1 MSDVLNKPTRKLCGK
16 SLSPKEIVSAVE
28 RALLAE
34 VRLTP
39 KPGLVDIRNAG
50 AHHDM
55 DLASFE
61 ASTAVVAPWME
72 KFFIM
77 GYDSA
82 TMTPKQVLMMLR
94 PVGMACENDMLEA
107 TGGVNTHRGA
117 IFAFGLLSAAAG
129 RLVSRGEP
137 IEQHRLCDQ
146 VARFCRGMVMQELSA
161 TSGERISKGEI
172 HFLRYGFSGARGEA
186 ESGFLTVRT
195 QALPVYNRMMKM
207 AGDSNLALL
216 QTLLHLMAWND
227 DTNLVSRGGLAG
239 LYYVQQEA
247 QRLLWQGGV
256 LADGGLEVL
265 RQFDDDLI
273 ARHLSPGGSADLL
286 AVTLFLSA
294 FPAGALFPTDIT

>member
-1 MSDVLNKPTRKLCGK
+1 MG
-16 SLSPKEIVSAVE
+16 
-28 RALLAE
+28 
-34 VRLTP
+34 
-39 KPGLVDIRNAG
+39 
-50 AHHDM
+50 HD
-55 DLASFE
+55 
-61 ASTAVVAPWME
+61 TAAVAPE
-72 KFFIM
+72 
-77 GYDSA
+77 
-82 TMTPKQVLMMLR
+82 QVLMMLR
-94 PVGMACENDMLEA
+94 PVGMACENDMLEV

-129 RLVSRGEP
+129 RLVSKGEP

-146 VARFCRGMVMQELSA
+146 VARFCRGMVMQELSSA
-161 TSGERISKGEI
+161 SGERLSKGEM

-195 QALPVYNRMMKM
+195 QALPVFNRMMEET
-207 AGDSNLALL
+207 GDSNLALL

-239 LYYVQQEA
+239 LNYVQQEA

-256 LADGGLEVL
+256 LADGGLEAL

-286 AVTLFLSA
+286 AVTWFLSA
-294 FPAGALFPTDIT
+294 FPAGALFPL

>member
-1 MSDVLNKPTRKLCGK
+1 MSDVLIQPPRVLRGKP
-16 SLSPKEIVSAVE
+16 LSAEEVVSAVE
-28 RALLAE
+28 RALLTE

-50 AHHDM
+50 AHRDM

-61 ASTAVVAPWME
+61 ASTAVVAPE
-72 KFFIM
+72 
-77 GYDSA
+77 
-82 TMTPKQVLMMLR
+82 QVLMMLR
-94 PVGMACENDMLEA
+94 PVGMACENDMLEV

-129 RLVSRGEP
+129 RLVSKGEP

-146 VARFCRGMVMQELSA
+146 VARFCRGMVMQELSSA
-161 TSGERISKGEI
+161 SGERLSKGEI

-195 QALPVYNRMMKM
+195 QALPVFNRMMEET
-207 AGDSNLALL
+207 GDSNLALL

-239 LYYVQQEA
+239 LNYVQQEA

-256 LADGGLEVL
+256 LADGGLEAL

-286 AVTLFLSA
+286 AVTWFLSA
-294 FPAGALFPTDIT
+294 FPAGALFPL

>member
-1 MSDVLNKPTRKLCGK
+1 MSEVLINPQRSLRVKPLNA
-16 SLSPKEIVSAVE
+16 EEVVSAVE
-28 RALLAE
+28 RALLTE

-77 GYDSA
+77 GHDTA
-82 TMTPKQVLMMLR
+82 AIVPEQVLMMLR

-129 RLVSRGEP
+129 RLVSKGEP

-146 VARFCRGMVMQELSA
+146 VTRFCRGMVMQELSA
-161 TSGERISKGEI
+161 SSGEPLSKGEA
-172 HFLRYGFSGARGEA
+172 HFLRYGLSGARGEA
-186 ESGFLTVRT
+186 ESGFRTVRT
-195 QALPVYNRMMKM
+195 QALPVFNRMMEET
-207 AGDSNLALL
+207 GDSNLALL

-239 LYYVQQEA
+239 LNFVQQEA

-256 LADGGLEVL
+256 
-265 RQFDDDLI
+265 
-273 ARHLSPGGSADLL
+273 
-286 AVTLFLSA
+286 
-294 FPAGALFPTDIT
+294 